1 MSQISFKRTHKGF
14 TLIELL
20 VVIAIIAILAAILFP
35 VFAQAREKARQ
46 AACQS
51 NLKQIGTAVMMYAQ
65 DYDET
70 MPPWTTNA
78 CATTGTAFDFQNL
91 YYFIL
96 DPYIKNGAVRDTAT
110 TTNPDPNTGTLKGV
124 WACPSSK
131 PQLSNDIPAGY
142 AYNYLGLGGTANCP
156 TTSVNGLG
164 VGSAPFDGVR
174 YKYPAPFSDLS
185 RPAETIVILDG
196 NQLARPPFDYALNT
210 SVVRL
215 AVWGSHQIGTGRI
228 TPAGG
233 PSTSV
238 ANGATIN
245 KLMTGRMTTV
255 VYADGHVKTVNT
267 QTLLPRAVT
276 MENGAWKGTMLGGNT
291 KAGNAGWCRDW

>member
-1 MSQISFKRTHKGF
+1 MKNISSSRSRRSAF

-51 NLKQIGTAVMMYAQ
+51 NLKQIGTAVMMYVQ

-70 MPPWTTNA
+70 MPVWTSNA
-78 CATTGTAFDFQNL
+78 CQPTGTSAFDFQSL

-96 DPYIKNGAVRDTAT
+96 DPYIKNGTTPDTPTSNA
-110 TTNPDPNTGTLKGV
+110 GTLKGV

-131 PQLSNDIPAGY
+131 PQFATDYTAGY
-142 AYNYLGLGGTANCP
+142 AYNYYGLGGTANCP
-156 TTSVNGLG
+156 TTTVNGLG
-164 VGSAPFDGVR
+164 TSNAPFDGVK
-174 YKYPAPFSDLS
+174 YKYPAPIADLT
-185 RPAETIVILDG
+185 RPAETIVLLDG
-196 NQLARPPFDYALNT
+196 GQLARPPVDYLNNK
-210 SVVRL
+210 SVARL
-215 AVWGSHQIGTGRI
+215 SVWGSHQIGTG
-228 TPAGG
+228 TVAPATGL
-233 PSTSV
+233 SSLAIV
-238 ANGATIN
+238 NR
-245 KLMTGRMTTV
+245 LYTGRLTTV

-267 QTLLPRAVT
+267 QTLLPKAVV
-276 MENGAWKGTMLGGNT
+276 MENGAWRGTLDGGNT